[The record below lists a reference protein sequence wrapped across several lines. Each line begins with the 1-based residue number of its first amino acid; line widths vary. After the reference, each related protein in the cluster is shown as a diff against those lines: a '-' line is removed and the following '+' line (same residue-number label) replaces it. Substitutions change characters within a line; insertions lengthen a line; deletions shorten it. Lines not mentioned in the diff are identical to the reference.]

1 MSKNFSYHV
10 IFRVNNGRNTIC
22 ILKNYP
28 YIGGLDFEYTGIA
41 HLHKGDKYDKKK
53 GERIA
58 MLKARRKWHR
68 AMYQLLRRKVS
79 KAEERANEIWKMLD
93 EYGKRYN
100 ADNAEIQKLVKEK

>member
-10 IFRVNNGRNTIC
+10 IFRVNNGRDTTC

-28 YIGGLDFEYTGIA
+28 YIGGLDFEYTGVA

-58 MLKARRKWHR
+58 LLKARRKWHR
-68 AMYQLLRRKVS
+68 AMGMLLIRKIDELDAQS
-79 KAEERANEIWKMLD
+79 NEAWRMIDKYWV
-93 EYGKRYN
+93 RYN